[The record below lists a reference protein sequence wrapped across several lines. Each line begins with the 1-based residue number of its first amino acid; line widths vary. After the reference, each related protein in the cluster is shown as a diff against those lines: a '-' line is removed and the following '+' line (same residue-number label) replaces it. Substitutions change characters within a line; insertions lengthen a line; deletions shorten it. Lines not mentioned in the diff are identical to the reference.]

1 MYKNSAYPLTC
12 YKLGEAAIQ
21 KSLLDGHSNGILFC
35 CTYTTNHTWGMTYIL
50 NCFMFLLPVVSLNYF
65 LLKTQDGQK
74 PIQVAATRG
83 NKDAV
88 EMLLPLTTPV
98 QSIADWTIEGIIKY
112 MQSETQK
119 QEVSRVFH
127 FLTLPLHNLV
137 D

>member
-1 MYKNSAYPLTC
+1 
-12 YKLGEAAIQ
+12 
-21 KSLLDGHSNGILFC
+21 
-35 CTYTTNHTWGMTYIL
+35 
-50 NCFMFLLPVVSLNYF
+50 MFLLPVVSLNYF